1 MRISING
8 PIIQNSTSSKQLL
21 YRVTRDSEES
31 KYNDNI
37 CVCMYIILTSLL
49 IILTS
54 IKNYLYINDPNFEHL
69 KISMSTYKAK
79 NLLLKASTFGGTSTP
94 CWITFSLVKGKSMN
108 RTSSWQKKTARGGF
122 GDPCLPDT
130 LSACSVVAYSLYHH
144 RPLLHPML

>member
-1 MRISING
+1 MKILNETLILPVSTAECERAFLTMKRVKIALRNRLITANLNHLMRISING

-37 CVCMYIILTSLL
+37 CVCMYIILTLLL

-54 IKNYLYINDPNFEHL
+54 IINYLYINDPNFEHL

-94 CWITFSLVKGKSMN
+94 C
-108 RTSSWQKKTARGGF
+108 
-122 GDPCLPDT
+122 C
-130 LSACSVVAYSLYHH
+130 
-144 RPLLHPML
+144 